1 MMHNEDVSESTQTQQ
16 PHKASWLILISIGL
30 GVLMAMLDVTIVNV
44 ALPTIQQE
52 FHTSFISTQWIVNA
66 YTATYAISI
75 LMISKLGDLYGKK
88 RFFLLSMAVFTFGS
102 LLCAVAPNSLFLNVS
117 RGIEGVGGAG
127 ILGLSMAL
135 VGDNYEGKQ
144 RAFIL
149 GIWGSIVGFG
159 TSVGPLVGGVLVQY
173 FNWRAIFLINIPVGL
188 IAMYLGIRHITEKF
202 HATGRHVDLLGM
214 VLSTLTVAC
223 IVIGLLNKENDL
235 SQSWLAPQ
243 IAGWLVAG
251 IVLLGIFILW
261 ELHVPHPMM
270 NLALF
275 KERTFVGSCVAAA
288 TISFGLFAF
297 FTYMTILMQDYMGY
311 SPLAVGCQR
320 LLISAFPLVLGAFVG
335 YLVGRIGNRMIAC
348 AALFL
353 EGIGFFLMHVM
364 LGYHLTWTVLIPA
377 FIFMGLGNAGINPAI
392 SNAALENIAPQNMG
406 MASGINSVFRQL
418 GNCFGIV
425 VQGLI
430 LSAGY
435 RTSIMNSL
443 HHSVLAQHIVT
454 AGPFAGM
461 TLAKHLARG
470 PHILPLIQHAYY
482 DGVHRLLCVI
492 TVIFVLSTVV
502 CWFLLKRKPSSDVP
516 LDQH

>member
-1 MMHNEDVSESTQTQQ
+1 MHNEDVIKPSPPQQ
-16 PHKASWLILISIGL
+16 PRKASWLILISIGL

-44 ALPTIQQE
+44 ALPTIQKE
-52 FHTSFISTQWIVNA
+52 FHANFISTQWIVNA

-75 LMISKLGDLYGKK
+75 LMISKLGDLHGKK
-88 RFFLLSMAVFTFGS
+88 RFFLLSMAVFTLGS
-102 LLCAVAPNSLFLNVS
+102 FMCAVAPNSLFLNVS
-117 RGIEGVGGAG
+117 RGIEGIGGAG

-135 VGDNYEGKQ
+135 VGDNYGGKQ
-144 RAFIL
+144 RTFIL

-159 TSVGPLVGGVLVQY
+159 TSVGPLVGGVFVQY

-202 HATGRHVDLLGM
+202 HTQDRHLDFLGM
-214 VLSTLTVAC
+214 ILSTLTVAC

-235 SQSWLAPQ
+235 SKSWFTFQ
-243 IAGWLVAG
+243 ITGWLVAG
-251 IVLLGIFILW
+251 GVLLGIFILW
-261 ELHVPHPMM
+261 ELHVTYPMM

-297 FTYMTILMQDYMGY
+297 YTYMTILMQDYMGY

-320 LLISAFPLVLGAFVG
+320 LLISAFPLILGAFVG
-335 YLVGRIGNRMIAC
+335 YLVGRIGNRLIAC

-353 EGIGFFLMHVM
+353 EGIGFFLMHIM
-364 LGYHLTWTVLIPA
+364 LGYHLTWTILIPA

-435 RTSIMNSL
+435 QNSIMNGL
-443 HHSVLAQHIVT
+443 HHSALAWHIVN

-461 TLAKHLARG
+461 ALAKHLSRM
-470 PHILPLIQHAYY
+470 PNILLLIQHAYY
-482 DGVHRLLCVI
+482 DGIHRLLCVI
-492 TVIFVLSTVV
+492 TVIFILSTVG
-502 CWFLLKRKPSSDVP
+502 CWFLLKRNPANDLP
-516 LDQH
+516 LDQQ